1 MLKTA
6 VRIHC
11 PAANIR
17 LAKRASPRR
26 IRISGQLKRL
36 DSIGTSTE
44 QEHRTTAANSRRE
57 KVVLFGGVGL

>member
-11 PAANIR
+11 PAANLR

-26 IRISGQLKRL
+26 IRLCRQLKRL
-36 DSIGTSTE
+36 DSIGASTE
-44 QEHRTTAANSRRE
+44 QEQRTTAANSSRE